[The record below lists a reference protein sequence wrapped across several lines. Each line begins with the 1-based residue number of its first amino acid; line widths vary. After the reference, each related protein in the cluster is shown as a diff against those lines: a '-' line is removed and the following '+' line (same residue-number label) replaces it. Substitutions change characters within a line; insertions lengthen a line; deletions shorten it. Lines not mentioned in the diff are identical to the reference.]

1 MDAPGPL
8 SAIAR
13 PLSLSEYY
21 HACVAS
27 SRFTL
32 EKPRDVVIVLRGHG
46 APGVVNWQQAIDA
59 VARVHPGTRL
69 RMVGKRSGARWQ
81 SDGLPPRVRLV
92 EGCAWDAGSDRGAD
106 FVFATPLSLVDGPA
120 MELIV
125 AHGEGGRMTVI
136 LRALHAAID
145 GRGGMLILAELF
157 RALRGEPLLG
167 CTAGYSDFDYRRSV
181 GTQAFPKQGKA
192 ARWPAPK
199 SIGMEAGDMFRRISL
214 GTPRRG
220 QMAHV
225 ALAMAAYVHRHTDD
239 PVLLGLPVDMRSAV
253 PGLRTTGNFTNMM
266 KLRIDKGSSVESF
279 QRQIR
284 ERIAWLSEKGY
295 PDVSDAIKHV
305 PLPWL
310 DLLVSR
316 TRRNYRKPNRK
327 MTACLSNLGRFDRA
341 DYAAEGFVPDDL
353 ALLPIPGDVFVTLA
367 CLGDRVEM
375 MIGLP
380 KVFADEASLDEFKH
394 SVLQQPART

>member
-1 MDAPGPL
+1 M
-8 SAIAR
+8 
-13 PLSLSEYY
+13 
-21 HACVAS
+21 
-27 SRFTL
+27 
-32 EKPRDVVIVLRGHG
+32 
-46 APGVVNWQQAIDA
+46 
-59 VARVHPGTRL
+59 
-69 RMVGKRSGARWQ
+69 
-81 SDGLPPRVRLV
+81 
-92 EGCAWDAGSDRGAD
+92 
-106 FVFATPLSLVDGPA
+106 
-120 MELIV
+120 
-125 AHGEGGRMTVI
+125 
-136 LRALHAAID
+136 
-145 GRGGMLILAELF
+145 
-157 RALRGEPLLG
+157 
-167 CTAGYSDFDYRRSV
+167 
-181 GTQAFPKQGKA
+181 
-192 ARWPAPK
+192 
-199 SIGMEAGDMFRRISL
+199 
-214 GTPRRG
+214 
-220 QMAHV
+220 
-225 ALAMAAYVHRHTDD
+225 
-239 PVLLGLPVDMRSAV
+239 
-253 PGLRTTGNFTNMM
+253 
-266 KLRIDKGSSVESF
+266 
-279 QRQIR
+279 R